1 MGVRSK
7 HLSLDFHVHPWTRA
21 FMKKNGPIMK
31 ACRFFKLDVSKLPT
45 TIGHL
50 LDEMDAADVSRAVIL
65 GQDTH
70 ATRNPSFR
78 HYTLKND
85 HLAELASKSRGR
97 LIPFA
102 GVDPNAG
109 AEAVTELK
117 RAIRK
122 LGFRGLKIH
131 SSANSVYPNDF
142 NRMRPIYE
150 LCEEAGIPI
159 LFHTGTTGLGD
170 CEIRYSKPEFL
181 DEVCQRHPALKVVM
195 AHFGW
200 PWSDVAVAV
209 ALRNPNVFIDVS
221 GWKPRYIPQ
230 ALLPYL
236 NGILQDRFL
245 FGTDYPM
252 LGQKEWMDDFNASLR
267 PRLKPG
273 VAEKLLRRNAE
284 VLLAD

>member
-1 MGVRSK
+1 
-7 HLSLDFHVHPWTRA
+7 
-21 FMKKNGPIMK
+21 MKKNGPIMK

-45 TIGHL
+45 TTGQL
-50 LDEMDAADVSRAVIL
+50 LEEMDEAHVSKAVIL

-78 HYTLKND
+78 NYSLKND
-85 HLAELASKSRGR
+85 HLAVLASKSRDR

-102 GVDPNAG
+102 GVDPNDG
-109 AEAVTELK
+109 ARAVSELK
-117 RAIRK
+117 RAVTE

-131 SSANSVYPNDF
+131 SSANSVYPNDEKK
-142 NRMRPIYE
+142 MYPIYDF
-150 LCEEAGIPI
+150 CQDAGIPI

-170 CEIRYSKPEFL
+170 CEIKYSKPELL
-181 DEVCQRHPALKVVM
+181 DEVCQKYPDLRVVM

-200 PWSDVAVAV
+200 PWSDVTMAV

-221 GWKPRYIPQ
+221 GWKPRYLPPGT
-230 ALLPYL
+230 LPYL

-252 LGQKEWMDDFNASLR
+252 LRQKEWMDDFDATLR

-273 VAEKLLRRNAE
+273 VSEKLLGRNAE
-284 VLLAD
+284 RLLT